1 LLAKQLRGKVLP
13 NFDKI
18 LDLQEN
24 DFGASLG
31 LVDDSDLF
39 LWNVIIEGP
48 LDTLYEVSDS
58 LSLVTKNMFIKGG
71 YFKTQLKFPRD
82 YPNNPP
88 EMRFISKMWHPNIY
102 TDGKVCISILHP
114 PGTDQFNQQ
123 ETADVRWRPILG
135 VDAILMSVMVML
147 QNPNIE
153 SPANIDASKEYRDER
168 EKYNMKVR

>member
-1 LLAKQLRGKVLP
+1 
-13 NFDKI
+13 
-18 LDLQEN
+18 
-24 DFGASLG
+24 
-31 LVDDSDLF
+31 
-39 LWNVIIEGP
+39 
-48 LDTLYEVSDS
+48 
-58 LSLVTKNMFIKGG
+58 MFIKGG

>member
-1 LLAKQLRGKVLP
+1 MLP